1 MVILKYF
8 FYNLTPMFESEFE
21 YELHRPEEE
30 MLELIYL
37 FKSFNNLISQMISD
51 LSSERPTIKEV
62 LKKLFEIISLSNY
75 NCMDP
80 TILSVK
86 NILEIVENDNGK
98 DELMQQLEPKLKL
111 LESVSINEEM
121 GKWGMKKYRMF
132 YFN

>member
-1 MVILKYF
+1 
-8 FYNLTPMFESEFE
+8 
-21 YELHRPEEE
+21 
-30 MLELIYL
+30 
-37 FKSFNNLISQMISD
+37 MISG